1 MDHYSILD
9 HSPPQAP
16 RETILPESKSKRF
29 PSPRE
34 VSPERLRF
42 PGDDGGK
49 SLNHMAQRDLDAAL
63 QLLAERA
70 QYITG
75 ASGAAIALRQGDK
88 MICRARSGESA
99 PELGAHLQVDSGL
112 SAEAVRTRK
121 ILRCDDADTD
131 PRVNRESCRSLGI
144 ASVAVMPLVREQ
156 EVNGIFELLSG
167 RARAFEE
174 RDVAALERLAEMI
187 QTALDHADAA
197 KRAENEMTVSAN
209 TVAAGP
215 GKVESKDKVESNPL
229 MRPALEKESDITPTT
244 EGLANPQAPSA
255 IMDSSL
261 AEVPEDGADSLV
273 TLLSERGNIGT
284 CQACGFPVSEG
295 RKLCLDCEAD
305 QIPETASI
313 ASPAIPASDG
323 APEFLAN
330 LAAPEVKSW
339 WQSHSYVVVTIL
351 LVAATVILILWRNL

>member
-99 PELGAHLQVDSGL
+99 PDLGARLQVESGL

-121 ILRCDDADTD
+121 ILRCEDTGTD
-131 PRVNRESCRSLGI
+131 PRVNRESCRALGI
-144 ASVAVMPLVREQ
+144 ASMVVMPLVREEQ
-156 EVNGIFELLSG
+156 VQGIFELLSG
-167 RARAFEE
+167 RTQAFEE
-174 RDVAALERLAEMI
+174 RDLAALERLAEMI

-197 KRAENEMTVSAN
+197 KRAENEMTASAN
-209 TVAAGP
+209 TAAAKP
-215 GKVESKDKVESNPL
+215 GKVESKDKIESDPV
-229 MRPALEKESDITPTT
+229 MRPALEKEPDITPTT
-244 EGLANPQAPSA
+244 EGLANPQAASA
-255 IMDSSL
+255 IIDSSL
-261 AEVPEDGADSLV
+261 AEVPEDVADSLV

-284 CQACGFPVSEG
+284 CEACGFPVSEG

-330 LAAPEVKSW
+330 LAAAEVKSW